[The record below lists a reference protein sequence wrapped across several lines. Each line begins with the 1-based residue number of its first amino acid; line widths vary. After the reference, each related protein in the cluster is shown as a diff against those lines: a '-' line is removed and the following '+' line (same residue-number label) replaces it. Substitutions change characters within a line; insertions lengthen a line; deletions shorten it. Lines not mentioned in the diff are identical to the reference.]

1 MSRETANSE
10 FKNLKQGLQ
19 AGWYQTETYKKSNF
33 FSGGRKELQFYQ
45 FTLNTMFTTKPE
57 IENSTHIIQK

>member
-19 AGWYQTETYKKSNF
+19 AGWYQTETYITRNQITFLEVGKNYNF
-33 FSGGRKELQFYQ
+33 ISL
-45 FTLNTMFTTKPE
+45 
-57 IENSTHIIQK
+57 H